1 MAEQLSYVLITPYTL
16 AKSRT
21 GGIISRLLARTGC
34 ELVAARMFAP
44 TEKLIKEYAETIVIS
59 DDPWERKVQE
69 LIREYVLTK
78 MSPDHRTGAR
88 RRVMMLLFKGEDAVR
103 KVREVVGFFYKDRY
117 SGETIRDTYGDF
129 VFDDDGELVYFEPAI
144 LAPPSTKNIEEKL
157 KIWAKYSETDGGIL
171 EGVVKYPNGVVPQK
185 TLVIIKPDNFRFP
198 SGRPGNVMDY
208 FSRTGLFII
217 AIKVHHMS
225 VSEAL
230 EFYAPV
236 REILRTKLLEPAQL
250 KAKAAI
256 EKEMGIK
263 LPAEIE
269 SKIGEMLSPLYGDAQ
284 FNNIVK
290 FMSGYKPE
298 ELPQEKWKEPGTE
311 KCIVLV
317 YEGVDAIKKI
327 RDVLGPTDPSKAPP
341 GSIRREFGSTIM
353 TNAAHASDAPESVI
367 REMKI
372 VKPSENNFKKIIENF
387 LKQTSTPHKPTQKE
401 VTITS

>member
-16 AKSRT
+16 SKSRT
-21 GGIISRLLARTGC
+21 GGILTRLLARTGC

-44 TEKLIKEYAETIVIS
+44 SEALIREYAETIVLS

-78 MSPDHRTGAR
+78 MAPDPRTGTR
-88 RRVMMLLFKGEDAVR
+88 RRVMMLLFKGDEAVR
-103 KVREVVGFFYKDRY
+103 RVREVVGFFYKDRH

-129 VFDDDGELVYFEPAI
+129 VFDDDGRLVYFEPAI

-157 KIWAKYSETDGGIL
+157 RLWAKYSDTDGGVL
-171 EGVVKYPNGVVPQK
+171 EGVIKYPEGVNPQK

-198 SGRPGNVMDY
+198 SGRPGNMIDY

-225 VSEAL
+225 VAEAM

-236 REILRTKLLEPAQL
+236 RPILQTKLREAAQS
-250 KAKAAI
+250 KAKSAI
-256 EKEMGIK
+256 ERELGIT
-263 LPAEIE
+263 LPPDVEN
-269 SKIGEMLSPLYGDAQ
+269 KIGEMVSPLYGDAQ
-284 FNNIVK
+284 FFNIVK
-290 FMSGYKPE
+290 FMSGYKPD
-298 ELPQEKWKEPGTE
+298 ELPQEKWTEPGTE

-317 YEGVDAIKKI
+317 YEGSDAVRKI

-353 TNAAHASDAPESVI
+353 TNAAHASDSVENAI

-372 VKPSENNFKKIIENF
+372 VKPGENNFKKIIEEF
-387 LKQTSTPHKPTQKE
+387 YSKKAILA
-401 VTITS
+401 

>member
-16 AKSRT
+16 SKSRT
-21 GGIISRLLARTGC
+21 GGILTRLLARTGC

-44 TEKLIKEYAETIVIS
+44 SEALIREYAETIVIS

-69 LIREYVLTK
+69 LIRDYVLTK
-78 MSPDHRTGAR
+78 MAPDPRTGTR
-88 RRVMMLLFKGEDAVR
+88 RRVMMLLFKGEGAVR
-103 KVREVVGFFYKDRY
+103 KVREVVGFFYKDRH

-129 VFDDDGELVYFEPAI
+129 VFNDDGELVYFEPAI
-144 LAPPSTKNIEEKL
+144 LAPPSEKNIEEKL
-157 KIWAKYSETDGGIL
+157 RLWAKYSDTDGGIL
-171 EGVVKYPNGVVPQK
+171 DGVIKYPDGVVPQK

-198 SGRPGNVMDY
+198 SGRPGNMIDY

-225 VSEAL
+225 VAEAM

-236 REILRTKLLEPAQL
+236 RPILQTKLREAAQS
-250 KAKAAI
+250 KAKSAI
-256 EKEMGIK
+256 ERELGISV
-263 LPAEIE
+263 PTEVE
-269 SKIGEMLSPLYGDAQ
+269 NKIGEMVAPLYGDAQ
-284 FNNIVK
+284 FFNIVK

-298 ELPQEKWKEPGTE
+298 ELPREKWNEPGTE
-311 KCIVLV
+311 KCIILV
-317 YEGVDAIKKI
+317 YEGSDAVRKI

-353 TNAAHASDAPESVI
+353 TNAAHASDSVENAI

-372 VKPSENNFKKIIENF
+372 VRPEENNFKKIIEEFYN
-387 LKQTSTPHKPTQKE
+387 QKT
-401 VTITS
+401 VAAMSK